1 MTITSQLSRRTLE
14 EIESAIA
21 NRGIEDGQDMLE
33 IRDRRLYLQ
42 AGFKTFE
49 QYCRERW
56 HLSKTQ
62 VNRLT
67 AWARV
72 IRNLTPMVA
81 KRPNERQARELAKLP
96 PLMQQELVSR
106 IDLAKTTAKE
116 IRTQVRATS
125 PRDPNLFRGPNN
137 LRVPVPGFHP
147 SEARFGLYTASA

>member
-1 MTITSQLSRRTLE
+1 MTITSQLSRRALE

-21 NRGIEDGQDMLE
+21 NRGIEDGQDTLE

-72 IRNLTPMVA
+72 IRNLTWL
-81 KRPNERQARELAKLP
+81 PNVQTNVKPA
-96 PLMQQELVSR
+96 
-106 IDLAKTTAKE
+106 
-116 IRTQVRATS
+116 
-125 PRDPNLFRGPNN
+125 N
-137 LRVPVPGFHP
+137 
-147 SEARFGLYTASA
+147 